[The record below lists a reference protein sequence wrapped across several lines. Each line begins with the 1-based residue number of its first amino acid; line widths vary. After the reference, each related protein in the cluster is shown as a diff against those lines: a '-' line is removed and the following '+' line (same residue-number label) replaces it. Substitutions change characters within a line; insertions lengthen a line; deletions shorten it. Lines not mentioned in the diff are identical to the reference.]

1 MAAVIPFRTDK
12 PHKCPIGLA
21 RLPELSDPAVTVRH
35 VLHEL
40 RISDLGVIDD
50 AVLEPHAGFTVVT
63 GETGAG
69 KTMIVTALGLITG
82 GRGDAA
88 RVRAGSD
95 RAVVEARLAIDP
107 AGTPASITAA
117 AGGRLDEDGTVIAVR
132 SVGADGRSRAHLGGR
147 SVPLATLSGLTDPL
161 IAVHGQS
168 EAISLLRPA
177 QQRSVLDQ
185 FAGLGDDLRDYRA
198 LRTQWQQL
206 AADLADRRARARE
219 RAQREQLLR
228 LGLSEITAISP
239 LPGEDV
245 ELISEARRLENVDGL
260 RSAAQAAVTALS
272 GSEELADA
280 PTAVALV
287 QAARH
292 DLESSADPRLTEL
305 GGQLQQASV
314 TLVDVASELAG
325 YLAGLDADPA
335 RLQEVLARQAALRT
349 LTRRYGE
356 DVDAVLVWA
365 SEAAVELEN
374 LDSSEHRLAE
384 LQTRLDG
391 LRSDVGAAADKM
403 SRRRTEAAERL
414 GRLVTKEL
422 EQLAMARA
430 VVRVRVAQRESSR
443 QDADAVQVEGRWVT
457 AGPDGVDQVDIV
469 MVAHPGAPELPIAK
483 GASGGELSRVML
495 ALEVVLADADPVAT
509 MVFDEVDAGVGGRA
523 ASEIG
528 SRLAALART
537 HQVIVVTHLA
547 QVAAFADRHYV
558 VDASTSGRVGTSD
571 VRVVAGPAREVE
583 LARMLG
589 GTDGASAKAHAR
601 DLIATAVMPEPPVK
615 AKRRGA
621 AGVPRGAP
629 AARRAVVG

>member
-1 MAAVIPFRTDK
+1 M
-12 PHKCPIGLA
+12 
-21 RLPELSDPAVTVRH
+21 SDRAVTVSH

-40 RISDLGVIDD
+40 RISDLGVIND

-95 RAVVEARLAIDP
+95 RAVVEARIAIEPSGLP
-107 AGTPASITAA
+107 AAITAA

-147 SVPLATLSGLTDPL
+147 SVPLATLSELTDPL

-185 FAGLGDDLRDYRA
+185 FAGLDEDLRAYRA

-228 LGLSEITAISP
+228 MGLSEITAVSP
-239 LPGEDV
+239 LPGEDAQ
-245 ELISEARRLENVDGL
+245 LISQARRLENIDGV
-260 RSAAQAAVTALS
+260 RSAAQVAVTALS
-272 GSEELADA
+272 GSDELADA
-280 PTAVALV
+280 PTAVGLM

-292 DLESSADPRLTEL
+292 DLESSSDPALIEL
-305 GGQLQQASV
+305 AGQLQQASV
-314 TLVDVASELAG
+314 TVVDVAAELAA
-325 YLAGLDADPA
+325 YLSGLDADPA

-365 SEAAVELEN
+365 SEAASELEN
-374 LDSSEHRLAE
+374 LDSSEHRLSE
-384 LQTRLDG
+384 LQTMLNVIRAE
-391 LRSDVGAAADKM
+391 VGAAADAM

-430 VVRVRVAQRESSR
+430 VVRVRVAQRESSQ
-443 QDADAVQVEGRWVT
+443 QDVDAVQVEGRWVT
-457 AGPDGVDQVDIV
+457 AGPEGVDQVDIV

-528 SRLAALART
+528 SRLASLART

-558 VDASTSGRVGTSD
+558 VDASSSGRVGTSD
-571 VRVVAGPAREVE
+571 LRVVAGPDREVE

-589 GTDGASAKAHAR
+589 GTDGATAKAHAR
-601 DLIATAVMPEPPVK
+601 DLLATAGTPPGRVK
-615 AKRRGA
+615 SKRRA
-621 AGVPRGAP
+621 VSNQQATA
-629 AARRAVVG
+629 AARRTAAS

>member
-1 MAAVIPFRTDK
+1 M
-12 PHKCPIGLA
+12 
-21 RLPELSDPAVTVRH
+21 
-35 VLHEL
+35 LHEL

-147 SVPLATLSGLTDPL
+147 SVPLATLSDLTDPL

-198 LRTQWQQL
+198 LRAQWQQL

-228 LGLSEITAISP
+228 LGLSEITAVSP

-305 GGQLQQASV
+305 AGQLQQASV

-365 SEAAVELEN
+365 GEAAVELEN

-430 VVRVRVAQRESSR
+430 VVRVRVAQREATHRESGQ

-571 VRVVAGPAREVE
+571 VRVVAGTAREVE

-615 AKRRGA
+615 PKRRGA

-629 AARRAVVG
+629 AARRAAVG

>member
-1 MAAVIPFRTDK
+1 MPATADK
-12 PHKCPIGLA
+12 PHRCPKTPRGSRA
-21 RLPELSDPAVTVRH
+21 MSDPAATVSH

-69 KTMIVTALGLITG
+69 KTMIVTALGLVTG

-107 AGTPASITAA
+107 AGTPAAITAA

-147 SVPLATLSGLTDPL
+147 SVPLATLSELTDSL

-185 FAGLGDDLRDYRA
+185 FAGLDDELREYRA

-228 LGLSEITAISP
+228 LGLSEITAMSP

-245 ELISEARRLENVDGL
+245 ELIAEARRLENVDGL
-260 RSAAQAAVTALS
+260 RSAAQLAVTSLS

-280 PTAVALV
+280 PTAVGLV

-292 DLESSADPRLTEL
+292 DLESSADPRLAEL
-305 GGQLQQASV
+305 AGQLQQASV

-325 YLAGLDADPA
+325 YLSGLDADPA

-356 DVDAVLVWA
+356 DVDAVLAWA
-365 SEAAVELEN
+365 RRCHRGTGEPRFLRASAGRTADQARCAPDRGRRGGGQDVPSPVRRGRAAWPVG
-374 LDSSEHRLAE
+374 D
-384 LQTRLDG
+384 QGTRSAGDG
-391 LRSDVGAAADKM
+391 QGRRPGAGGAAR
-403 SRRRTEAAERL
+403 SRRR
-414 GRLVTKEL
+414 
-422 EQLAMARA
+422 
-430 VVRVRVAQRESSR
+430 
-443 QDADAVQVEGRWVT
+443 
-457 AGPDGVDQVDIV
+457 
-469 MVAHPGAPELPIAK
+469 
-483 GASGGELSRVML
+483 
-495 ALEVVLADADPVAT
+495 
-509 MVFDEVDAGVGGRA
+509 
-523 ASEIG
+523 
-528 SRLAALART
+528 RT
-537 HQVIVVTHLA
+537 PTPC
-547 QVAAFADRHYV
+547 R
-558 VDASTSGRVGTSD
+558 ST
-571 VRVVAGPAREVE
+571 VAG
-583 LARMLG
+583 
-589 GTDGASAKAHAR
+589 
-601 DLIATAVMPEPPVK
+601 
-615 AKRRGA
+615 
-621 AGVPRGAP
+621 
-629 AARRAVVG
+629 

>member
-1 MAAVIPFRTDK
+1 MAAV
-12 PHKCPIGLA
+12 
-21 RLPELSDPAVTVRH
+21 TVGN

-107 AGTPASITAA
+107 AGAPAAITAA

-147 SVPLATLSGLTDPL
+147 SVPLATLSELTDPL

-185 FAGLGDDLRDYRA
+185 FAGLDDDLRDYRV
-198 LRTQWQQL
+198 LRAQWQQL

-228 LGLSEITAISP
+228 LGVAEITAISP

-260 RSAAQAAVTALS
+260 RSAAQVAVTALS

-280 PTAVALV
+280 PTAVGLV

-292 DLESSADPRLTEL
+292 DLESSADPRLMEL
-305 GGQLQQASV
+305 AGQLQQASV

-325 YLAGLDADPA
+325 YLAGLDADPV

-365 SEAAVELEN
+365 KDAAAELEN
-374 LDSSEHRLAE
+374 LDSSEQRLAE
-384 LQTRLDG
+384 MQTKLNAFRTE
-391 LRSDVGAAADKM
+391 VGAAADRM

-430 VVRVRVAQRESSR
+430 VVRVRVAQRVAGP

-571 VRVVAGPAREVE
+571 VRVVAGPDREVE

-601 DLIATAVMPEPPVK
+601 DLIAGATAPLVAVK
-615 AKRRGA
+615 SKQRRAARAPRAGGQLIA
-621 AGVPRGAP
+621 AGPSRVRS
-629 AARRAVVG
+629 R

>member
-1 MAAVIPFRTDK
+1 
-12 PHKCPIGLA
+12 
-21 RLPELSDPAVTVRH
+21 

-88 RVRAGSD
+88 RVRAGSE

-117 AGGRLDEDGTVIAVR
+117 AGGKLDEDGTVIAVR

-147 SVPLATLSGLTDPL
+147 SVPLATLSELTDPL

-185 FAGLGDDLRDYRA
+185 FAGLDDDLREYRA
-198 LRTQWQQL
+198 LRAQWQQL

-228 LGLSEITAISP
+228 LGLSEITAVSP

-245 ELISEARRLENVDGL
+245 ELIAEARRLENVDGL
-260 RSAAQAAVTALS
+260 RTAAEIAVTALS
-272 GSEELADA
+272 GSEVLADA
-280 PTAVALV
+280 PNAVGLV

-292 DLESSADPRLTEL
+292 DLESSADPRLIEL
-305 GGQLQQASV
+305 AGQLQQASV
-314 TLVDVASELAG
+314 TLVDVAAELAG
-325 YLAGLDADPA
+325 YLSGLDADPA

-356 DVDAVLVWA
+356 DVDAVLAWA
-365 SEAAVELEN
+365 NEAALELEN

-430 VVRVRVAQRESSR
+430 VVRVRVAQRESTQRESGQ
-443 QDADAVQVEGRWVT
+443 QDSDAVQVEGRWVT

-601 DLIATAVMPEPPVK
+601 DLIATAVTPEPPVK
-615 AKRRGA
+615 PKRRGA
-621 AGVPRGAP
+621 AGVRRGAP
-629 AARRAVVG
+629 AARRAAVG